1 MNKTRGLIRAVAFV
15 GGMACASAASATAGY
30 FMLGYGAKSM
40 GMAGA
45 VVSNPQDAIAAA
57 SNPAGMALV
66 GQRVDAGLRFFNPV
80 REAEIDTTAYGA
92 TFDVADKSRRN
103 LFLIPNIGFTKSL
116 SDRLWWGF
124 TVYGNGGL
132 NTTYDRNIFDETFVV
147 FGAFGAGGPGAAATV
162 PEGTT
167 TPVALAP
174 NPANANVD
182 TLGVDLAQSIQALS
196 IAYKASEA
204 HTLGASL
211 LIGVQRFSAR
221 GLGNF
226 QCFTGS
232 VATNPA
238 NVNCPTTGVATV
250 PSQYLTNNNSDWSYG
265 AGIRLGWIGD
275 ITPMLT
281 LGASAASKIYMTE
294 FDDYREL
301 FAEQGDL
308 DIPANFALS
317 ATFKASPKLNLSL
330 DFQRILYEGVNSISN
345 PGPVASPAG
354 PSTPTPPIPPCPN
367 CEWLGLDNGMGFGW
381 KDTNVYRIGAEY
393 MYDSNWTFRA
403 GFAYNDQTI
412 PEDQVLFN
420 ILAPAVIRKH
430 ATVGFSY
437 RPDSS
442 MEWSFA
448 YMHALSETT
457 RTAASPFSITGV
469 VNVPAEIS
477 MYQNSVDISFALK
490 F

>member
-1 MNKTRGLIRAVAFV
+1 MNDTRGLFRAVAFV

-45 VVSNPQDAIAAA
+45 VVSNPQDSIAVAT
-57 SNPAGMALV
+57 NPAGMALV
-66 GQRVDAGLRFFNPV
+66 GERVDAGLRFFSPV
-80 REAEIDTTAYGA
+80 RSAEIGTSAYGA
-92 TFDVADKSRRN
+92 SFDVDEKSRRN
-103 LFLIPNIGFTKSL
+103 LFLIPNLGITRKL
-116 SDRLWWGF
+116 NDRLTWGF

-132 NTTYDRNIFDETFVV
+132 NTTYDRNLFDETFVV
-147 FGAFGAGGPGAAATV
+147 FGAFGQGGPGAAATV
-162 PEGTT
+162 PEGMT

-174 NPANANVD
+174 NPANDNVG

-196 IAYKASEA
+196 LAFRANEQ
-204 HTLGASL
+204 HTFGAAL

-226 QCFTGS
+226 QCFTES

-238 NVNCPTTGVATV
+238 NAACQTTGVAAV
-250 PSQYLTNNNSDWSYG
+250 PSSNLTNNNSDWAYG
-265 AGIRLGWIGD
+265 AGVRVGWIGE
-275 ITPMLT
+275 ITPTLT

-294 FDDYREL
+294 FDNYREL
-301 FAEQGDL
+301 FAEQGDF
-308 DIPANFALS
+308 DVPANFTLG
-317 ATFKASPKLNLSL
+317 ATFKATPKLNLSF

-345 PGPVASPAG
+345 AG
-354 PSTPTPPIPPCPN
+354 PIASVAGPFPPSGPPPSATT
-367 CEWLGLDNGMGFGW
+367 EWLGKDNGMGFGW
-381 KDTNVYRIGAEY
+381 KDTDIYRIGAEY
-393 MYDSNWTFRA
+393 RYNSDWTLRA

-412 PEDQVLFN
+412 PDDQVLFN

-430 ATVGFSY
+430 ATVGFTYNPTANS
-437 RPDSS
+437 
-442 MEWSFA
+442 EWSFA
-448 YMHALSETT
+448 YMHAFLETT

-477 MYQNSVDISFALK
+477 MYQNSVDISYSLK